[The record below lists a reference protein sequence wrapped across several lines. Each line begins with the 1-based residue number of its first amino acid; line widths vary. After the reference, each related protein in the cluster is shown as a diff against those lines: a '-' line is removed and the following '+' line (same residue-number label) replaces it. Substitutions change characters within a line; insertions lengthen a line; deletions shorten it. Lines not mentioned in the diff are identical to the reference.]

1 MAPALISLRD
11 ISKVYR
17 SEEREVRALA
27 GIDLDIAAGEAV
39 CVVGRSGSGKTT
51 LLDILATLLRPS
63 GGTYYL
69 DGNDISAATERELAR
84 IRNRRFGFVFQSF
97 HLLGELDV
105 LQNVCLPARYGD
117 GEDLKEA
124 AVRWLDH
131 LGLNG
136 LARRR
141 PSELSGGQQQRV
153 AIARALVTD
162 PDVLLADE
170 PTGNLDSET
179 GEEVVRLLLDLGR
192 AGRTLIL
199 VTHDRD
205 VATRFERRIELA
217 DGRLVGS

>member
-1 MAPALISLRD
+1 MAAALISLRD

-17 SEEREVRALA
+17 NGERDVRALS
-27 GIDLDIAAGEAV
+27 GINLDIAAGEAV

-63 GGTYYL
+63 AGTYCL
-69 DGNDISAATERELAR
+69 NEQDISAAKERDLAR

-105 LQNVCLPARYGD
+105 LQNVCLPARYGG

-124 AVRWLDH
+124 GLRWLDQ
-131 LGLNG
+131 LGLTG

-179 GEEVVRLLLDLGR
+179 GEEVVRLLLNLGR

-199 VTHDRD
+199 VTHDGD
-205 VATRFERRIELA
+205 VAARFDRRIELA
-217 DGRLVGS
+217 DGRLVAS

>member
-1 MAPALISLRD
+1 MASTLISLRD

-17 SEEREVRALA
+17 SGEREVRALNA
-27 GIDLDIAAGEAV
+27 IDLDIEAGEAV

-51 LLDILATLLRPS
+51 LLDIMATLLKPS
-63 GGTYYL
+63 EGVYRL
-69 DGNDISAATERELAR
+69 DGEDISAAGERELAR

-97 HLLGELDV
+97 HLLGELNV
-105 LQNVCLPARYGD
+105 LENVCLPSRYRG
-117 GEDLKEA
+117 GENLEGA
-124 AVRWLDH
+124 ALRRLES
-131 LGLNG
+131 LGLG
-136 LARRR
+136 DLSERR

-179 GEEVVRLLLDLGR
+179 GEEVVRLLLDVGHS
-192 AGRTLIL
+192 GRTLIL

-205 VATRFERRIELA
+205 LAARFDRRIELA
-217 DGRLVGS
+217 DGRLVAS

>member
-11 ISKVYR
+11 ISKVYG
-17 SEEREVRALA
+17 SGEREVRALNS
-27 GIDLDIAAGEAV
+27 IDLDIEAGEAL

-51 LLDILATLLRPS
+51 LLDIVATLLQPS
-63 GGTYYL
+63 GGVYRL
-69 DGNDISAATERELAR
+69 DGEDISAAGERELAR

-97 HLLGELDV
+97 HLLGELNV
-105 LQNVCLPARYGD
+105 LQNVCLPARYRG
-117 GEDLKEA
+117 GEDLKA
-124 AVRWLDH
+124 AALRWLDALD
-131 LGLNG
+131 LGNLSE
-136 LARRR
+136 RR

-179 GEEVVRLLLDLGR
+179 GNEVVELLLDVGR
-192 AGRTLIL
+192 TGRTLIL

-205 VATRFERRIELA
+205 LAARFDRRIELA
-217 DGRLVGS
+217 DGRLVAA

>member
-17 SEEREVRALA
+17 SGEREVRALNS
-27 GIDLDIAAGEAV
+27 IDLDIEAGEAV

-51 LLDILATLLRPS
+51 LLDIMATLLQPS
-63 GGTYYL
+63 EGVYRL
-69 DGNDISAATERELAR
+69 DGEDISAAGERELAR

-97 HLLGELDV
+97 HLLGELNV
-105 LQNVCLPARYGD
+105 LQNVCLPARYRG
-117 GEDLKEA
+117 GEDLKAAARRRLEA
-124 AVRWLDH
+124 
-131 LGLNG
+131 LGLG
-136 LARRR
+136 DLSERR

-179 GEEVVRLLLDLGR
+179 GDEVVRLLLEVGR
-192 AGRTLIL
+192 SGRTLIL

-205 VATRFERRIELA
+205 LAARFDRRIELT
-217 DGRLVGS
+217 DGRMVTG